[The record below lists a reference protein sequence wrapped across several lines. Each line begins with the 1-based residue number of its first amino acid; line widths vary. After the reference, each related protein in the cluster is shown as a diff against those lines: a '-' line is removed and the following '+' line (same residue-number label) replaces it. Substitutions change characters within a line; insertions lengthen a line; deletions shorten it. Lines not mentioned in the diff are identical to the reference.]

1 MQGLMSHL
9 NKSLIRLVPLALI
22 IVFIIGAIGPSPVQA
37 DPGWYDTDWQYRKKI
52 IINSSNVT
60 GDLTDF
66 PVLISIVSDGDIGS
80 HAQLDGED
88 ILFTQGD
95 EVSKIPHEIESFSS
109 NGATANLTAW
119 VKIPNLSST
128 TDTDIYIYY
137 GNGSIGNQEDPTNV
151 WDSNFQMVQH
161 MEEASGG
168 PGAITDS
175 TSYNNNGTDYNS
187 PTFGAS
193 GKNDGAIGFVGTS
206 AQYIDCGNDSSLDIT
221 GNITVEAWIYPTDSN
236 TNKGIVAKYQ
246 GTNPSYYLLF
256 DGTGHIDFVVQSSPF
271 TRSAD
276 AGTPSTN
283 NWHHVVGVYDQS
295 KVRIFLNGVETIG
308 DNYFSTIDSTSSIV
322 TIGSWYDNTSSFDFT
337 GIIDEVR
344 ISNTNRSADW
354 IKTSYNNQSN
364 PSAFFTLGS
373 EQNAPAPVAVG
384 GKILIV
390 NKAMVLAPWILIAIA
405 LCIVIIRLIQ
415 HFRKK
420 TPSRSPHEDNS

>member
-1 MQGLMSHL
+1 MSHL
-9 NKSLIRLVPLALI
+9 IRSLIRPVPLALI
-22 IVFIIGAIGPSPVQA
+22 IIFIIGTIGSSHALA

-52 IINSSNVT
+52 TINSANVSGST
-60 GDLTDF
+60 NLTDF
-66 PVLISIVSDGDIGS
+66 PVLISITSDSDIGS

-119 VKIPNLSST
+119 VKIPDLSPT

-137 GNGSIGNQEDPTNV
+137 GNGSIGSQEDPANV
-151 WDSNFQMVQH
+151 WDNNFKMVQH
-161 MEEASGG
+161 MEETSGG
-168 PGAITDS
+168 SGAITDS
-175 TSYNNNGTDYNS
+175 TSYSNNGTDYNS
-187 PTFGAS
+187 PAFGAS
-193 GKNDGAIGFVGTS
+193 GNNDGAIGFVGTS

-221 GNITVEAWIYPTDSN
+221 GNVTVEAWIYPTDSN

-246 GTNPSYYLLF
+246 GTDPSYYLLF

-271 TRSAD
+271 TLRAD

-308 DNYFSTIDSTSSIV
+308 DDYFSTIDSTSSIV
-322 TIGSWYDNTSSFDFT
+322 TIGSWYNNTSSFDFT
-337 GIIDEVR
+337 GTIDEVR

-354 IKTSYNNQSN
+354 IKTSYNNQNN
-364 PSAFFTLGS
+364 PSAFFALDS
-373 EQNAPAPVAVG
+373 EQNAPAGPTVVG

-390 NKAMVLAPWILIAIA
+390 NKAMVLVPWILIAMA

-415 HFRKK
+415 HFKK
-420 TPSRSPHEDNS
+420 KASSRSPHKDTP